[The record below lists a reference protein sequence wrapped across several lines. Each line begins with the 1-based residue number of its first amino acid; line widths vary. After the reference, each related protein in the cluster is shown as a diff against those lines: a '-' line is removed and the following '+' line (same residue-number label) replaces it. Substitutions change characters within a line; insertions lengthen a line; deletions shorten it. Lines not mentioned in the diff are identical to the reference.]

1 MPVLSTNPMSIVESK
16 LEELGLRLPSA
27 PKPVATYVPAV
38 SSRGQVII
46 SGQLPVRGGELMSTG
61 KVPSQ
66 VSIDDAQS
74 AARRCVLT
82 GLAALKAELDGDLS
96 RLVRVVRIG
105 VFVQSDDDFYA
116 QPQVANGAS
125 ELLLELLG
133 DAGRHARATVGVN
146 TLPLNAPIEIE
157 FTFEVD

>member
-1 MPVLSTNPMSIVESK
+1 MSIVESK